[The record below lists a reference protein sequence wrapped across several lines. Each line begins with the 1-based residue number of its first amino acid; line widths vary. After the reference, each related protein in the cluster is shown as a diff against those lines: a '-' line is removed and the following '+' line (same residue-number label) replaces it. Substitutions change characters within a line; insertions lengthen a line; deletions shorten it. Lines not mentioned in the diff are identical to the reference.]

1 MSDRAVA
8 VHPGHQRRTRFG
20 THVES
25 TVSQM
30 NSTTALPLGDARL
43 EALLRSEAS
52 LLADAQLEALL
63 HSGEL
68 HPGDSQLEALL
79 QVHAQA
85 RLHPEELDEART
97 ALPHASPRGPRD
109 FALRHRACR
118 LSLSLLA
125 DFYRS
130 HPCRMARVHV
140 LAASAVTLGRFW
152 GVSEPFARLGA
163 AVMPVDERGL
173 PRTLEWASYARACE
187 EHLPFEVRDERWIE
201 AHMRDVARARD
212 VGHEAAFLEEAR
224 AHGHEPLWR
233 LLVQH
238 VEMTLGARLF
248 DQPALAGAV
257 PGETAIAHGL
267 ALSLSRMVSASW
279 SLLRHYAFSTLRAL
293 CLPRWRHAP
302 GLVDERRTAW
312 LLLAS
317 FFTAWTAA
325 TVYRRGVKAVHRGQ
339 RARPSDVWPLLA
351 AVLGPDLGRVDPRV
365 IRFYANPGAWSARAS
380 VTFSSC
386 TARLFAWVATRLSG
400 QGLSEHGARA
410 FPGRFLTFRRA
421 DGSMHFVREL
431 YCDGVLR
438 RFDSDFVLRDGRLHE
453 VFVEHGLDLELDVS
467 VLEDG
472 GIRLR
477 GQTLRWRGLVLPP
490 FGRGVE
496 FRIHPASDATERVD
510 IIGTFGGGGPVSRR
524 APLARIHYEAW
535 RQGDAVPPG
544 TREPQL
550 PA

>member
-1 MSDRAVA
+1 MSAEAVET
-8 VHPGHQRRTRFG
+8 HPRRKPPRTRFE
-20 THVES
+20 TRVEN
-25 TVSQM
+25 TVFQL
-30 NSTTALPLGDARL
+30 NSMASPHQDARL
-43 EALLRSEAS
+43 KALLRSEGS
-52 LLADAQLEALL
+52 PLADAQLEALRR
-63 HSGEL
+63 SGEL

-79 QVHAQA
+79 PMDAKREA

-97 ALPHASPRGPRD
+97 ALPDAPLGELRD
-109 FALRHRACR
+109 FAIRHRACR

-125 DFYRS
+125 DFYRA
-130 HPCRMARVHV
+130 HPCRMAKVHL

-163 AVMPVDERGL
+163 AVMPVDERGF
-173 PRTLEWASYARACE
+173 PRTREWASYARACE
-187 EHLPFEVRDERWIE
+187 DQLPLEVRDERWIE

-212 VGHEAAFLEEAR
+212 VGYEAAFLEEAR
-224 AHGHEPLWR
+224 VHGHEPLWR

-267 ALSLSRMVSASW
+267 ALSLSRMLSASW
-279 SLLRHYAFSTLRAL
+279 SLLRHYAFATVRAL
-293 CLPRWRHAP
+293 CLPRWRHDT

-312 LLLAS
+312 LLLTS
-317 FFTAWTAA
+317 FITAWTAA
-325 TVYRRGVKAVHRGQ
+325 SVYRRGVKAVHRGQ

-351 AVLGPDLGRVDPRV
+351 TVLGPDMSRVDPRV
-365 IRFYANPGAWSARAS
+365 MRFYANPGAWGARAS
-380 VTFSSC
+380 VTFASR
-386 TARLFAWVATRLSG
+386 TARLLAWMATRLSG
-400 QGLSEHGARA
+400 QGLSEHGART

-438 RFDSDFVLRDGRLHE
+438 RFDSDFILRDGRLHE

-477 GQTLRWRGLVLPP
+477 GGTLRWHGLVLPP

-496 FRIHPASDATERVD
+496 FRIHPVSDATERVD
-510 IIGTFGGGGPVSRR
+510 IIGTFGGGPTAG
-524 APLARIHYEAW
+524 APLGRIHYEAW
-535 RQGDAVPPG
+535 RHSDAVPPV
-544 TREPQL
+544 TTD
-550 PA
+550 